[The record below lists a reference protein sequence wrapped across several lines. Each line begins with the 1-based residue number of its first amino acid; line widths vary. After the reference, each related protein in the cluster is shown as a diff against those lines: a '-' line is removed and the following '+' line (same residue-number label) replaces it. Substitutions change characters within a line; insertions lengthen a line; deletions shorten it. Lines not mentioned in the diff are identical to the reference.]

1 MKFELALS
9 ALLRSKK
16 FTLVF
21 VFNFAL
27 AILGIFSLQYF
38 KGTMEKSLGT
48 KARVLLGSD
57 LVVSSKF
64 PISKDQ
70 KKLIKESIPAV
81 ENSFDGVSMMSM
93 VSSNVRS
100 RLTQVAMIE
109 NGFPYY
115 GGMTFTDGSSYK
127 RDGQELV
134 PSEEEIWIYPEVLNQ
149 HKSKIGDFLKIGKSK
164 FKVTK
169 VIREDS
175 FKSLR
180 FSGFVPRV
188 YMSEAGIKRA
198 NILQYGSTVQ
208 YTQNFK
214 FSKTFTN
221 DELEEVETKLENVMG
236 SAIRVK
242 SPNDGGDRIIRIME
256 YITNFLS
263 LVSLVSFYLGLVGL
277 FYLYSGFLEK
287 NQKDMKVLLDLGV
300 KKTEVLGTYL
310 LHFLSM
316 LLISCI
322 LIFGLLS
329 FASPLMKSII
339 SSNVPI
345 EVDYSLDIF
354 FFLKALVL
362 ILSLALSLGIPMI
375 LDKLN
380 SSKKSL
386 LRSILGYLPLAI
398 ILIALSQYVA
408 SVKNI
413 GLYFSLVLF
422 VIIGLVFIAG
432 RFILSLFDRSG
443 LGERLDLSLAF
454 KNILRRKNSTLTIF
468 LALFIS
474 TSLFSL
480 IPQIGASLSKA
491 LALSGDTKPRFFV
504 LDAQESELP
513 KLKKSVEKM
522 GAQLQ
527 NIAPMIRAR
536 IVEVNGVDFR
546 DFSKLKSKTKEMDE
560 DENELKNRT
569 VNLSYRKGLKDSES
583 IAEGRDFSG
592 DYKSVDLKDPVEVS
606 LEKGYAQRRGIE
618 LNDEITFDVLGME
631 VKGVIVNLRTVDWAQ
646 FVPNFF
652 FIFQDGA
659 INEAP
664 KTMLATISSAEY
676 DADEMMINLS
686 TEFPS
691 LTIFDVENVI
701 DEFSKIVNVVTSVL
715 DKMSL
720 FSVFVGLIMTFIIIY
735 HQMSIR
741 RGDILRL
748 KMIGLRI
755 RNIRMSL
762 LLEFAYISMS
772 AVILGVVLGA
782 SSSFFIANYLFEG
795 YWDFQLPIIL
805 TFLIIVPALILAVV
819 YFVSLKVTREKEND
833 LFGEI

>member
-64 PISKDQ
+64 PISNDQ
-70 KKLIKESIPAV
+70 KKLITESIPKT
-81 ENSFDGVSMMSM
+81 ENVFDGVSMMSM
-93 VSSNVRS
+93 VSSSVRS

-127 RDGQELV
+127 KNGQESA
-134 PSEEEIWIYPEVLNQ
+134 PSENEIWIYPEVLNQ
-149 HKSKIGDFLKIGKSK
+149 HKSKIGDTLKIGKSK
-164 FKVTK
+164 FVITK
-169 VIREDS
+169 VIQEDS

-180 FSGFVPRV
+180 FSGFIPRV

-198 NILQYGSTVQ
+198 DILQYGSTVQ

-214 FSKTFTN
+214 FLKTYTN
-221 DELEEVETKLENVMG
+221 DELKDVETKLEKIMG
-236 SAIRVK
+236 KAIRVK

-316 LLISCI
+316 LLISCV

-354 FFLKALVL
+354 FFLKALLL
-362 ILSLALSLGIPMI
+362 IFSLALSLGVPMI

-380 SSKKSL
+380 SSKKSFL
-386 LRSILGYLPLAI
+386 KSIAGYLPLAM

-413 GLYFSLVLF
+413 GLYFSLALF
-422 VIIGLVFIAG
+422 VIIGLVFIVG
-432 RFILSLFDRSG
+432 RFILNLFDRSG
-443 LGERLDLSLAF
+443 LGEKLDLSLAF

-480 IPQIGASLSKA
+480 IPQVGASLSKA

-513 KLKKSVEKM
+513 KIREEVETM

-546 DFSKLKSKTKEMDE
+546 DFSKSKEKEVDE

-569 VNLSYRKGLKDSES
+569 VNLSYRKGLKESES
-583 IAEGRDFSG
+583 IDEGRDFSG
-592 DYKSVDLKDPVEVS
+592 DYKSKDLKDPVEVS
-606 LEKGYAQRRGIE
+606 LEKGYAQRRGIK
-618 LNDEITFDVLGME
+618 LNDKITFDVLGME
-631 VKGVIVNLRTVDWAQ
+631 VKGIIVNLRTVDWAQ

-652 FIFQDGA
+652 FIFQNGA

-664 KTMLATISSAEY
+664 KTMLATISSGDY
-676 DADEMMINLS
+676 NADEMMINLS
-686 TEFPS
+686 TLFPS
-691 LTIFDVENVI
+691 LTIFDVKNVI

-755 RNIRMSL
+755 KNIRMSL
-762 LLEFAYISMS
+762 LLEFAYISLS
-772 AVILGVVLGA
+772 AVLLGVALGA
-782 SSSFFIANYLFEG
+782 SSSYFIANYLFEG
-795 YWDFQLPIIL
+795 HWDFQLPIVL
-805 TFLIIVPALILAVV
+805 TFLTIVPALILFVV